1 MPSQAV
7 TKKCAQNALEQLLKE
22 AKAAEETRN
31 TPFEYLRGS
40 DATEEVKRQWFAVSA
55 LPTRNK

>member
-7 TKKCAQNALEQLLKE
+7 TQKCAQTALEQLLRE
-22 AKAAEETRN
+22 AKAAEETRD
-31 TPFEYLRGS
+31 TPFEYLLGS

-55 LPTRNK
+55 LLTRNN

>member
-7 TKKCAQNALEQLLKE
+7 TNACAQTALEQLLRE
-22 AKAAEETRN
+22 AKAAEDTQN

-40 DATEEVKRQWFAVSA
+40 DATEEVKHQ
-55 LPTRNK
+55 

>member
-7 TKKCAQNALEQLLKE
+7 TKACAQTALEQLLGK
-22 AKAAEETRN
+22 AKAAEETRD
-31 TPFEYLRGS
+31 TQFEYLRGS

-55 LPTRNK
+55 LLTRDN

>member
-7 TKKCAQNALEQLLKE
+7 TKECAQAALEQLLRE
-22 AKAAEETRN
+22 AKVAEETRD

-55 LPTRNK
+55 LLTRNK